1 MTMNEDIFSK
11 NDLESTL
18 ARFTSKRRKIAYDE
32 SKLKRKAP
40 EPVVFSSATSECG
53 SSILKVVASIMSN
66 SNKSGNHSDIDDVY
80 DELNS
85 DNADG
90 WMNGT
95 QGYGYYRNGIKD

>member
-1 MTMNEDIFSK
+1 MSEHGFNKD
-11 NDLESTL
+11 DLSSTF
-18 ARFTSKRRKIAYDE
+18 ARFTSTRRKIVYDE

-40 EPVVFSSATSECG
+40 EPVAFSSATSDCG
-53 SSILKVVASIMSN
+53 SSILKVVASIVSN
-66 SNKSGNHSDIDDVY
+66 SNKSGNRSDIDDVY

-85 DNADG
+85 HNADG

>member
-1 MTMNEDIFSK
+1 MSESGFDAD
-11 NDLESTL
+11 DLSLTL
-18 ARFTSKRRKIAYDE
+18 ARFANKRRNIVYDE
-32 SKLKRKAP
+32 AKLKRKAP
-40 EPVVFSSATSECG
+40 EPVAFSSATNECG
-53 SSILKVVASIMSN
+53 SSILKVVASIVSN

-85 DNADG
+85 DNVDG